1 MAKEESFDVVSKV
14 DLQEVTNAV
23 HQAQKELQQRFDLKD
38 TGSEIELSGE
48 AIVFKAP
55 DDFVLKQ
62 VTDILHAKFSKREI
76 DLKSLDYGKIEKA
89 TGGTIRQEAKLKQG
103 IDKDLAKKITTLIK
117 DSKLKVQAQIQGD
130 QVRVV
135 GKNRDDLQAV
145 IRSLR
150 EANLDTPLQF
160 INYR

>member
-1 MAKEESFDVVSKV
+1 MSKEASFDVVSKV
-14 DLQEVTNAV
+14 DLQEVSNAV

-38 TGSEIELSGE
+38 TGSEIDLSGE
-48 AIVFKAP
+48 AITLKAP

-62 VTDILHAKFSKREI
+62 VTDILMAKFAKREI
-76 DLKSLDYGKIEKA
+76 DVKCLDYGKIEKA
-89 TGGTIRQEAKLKQG
+89 AGSTVRQEVKLKQG

-117 DSKLKVQAQIQGD
+117 DAKLKVQAQIQGD
-130 QVRVV
+130 QVRVT
-135 GKNRDDLQAV
+135 GKSRDDLQAV
-145 IRSLR
+145 IKSLR